1 MRPSTTPWILAASA
15 LLVVAGCSANRPAP
29 ATAAAGE
36 TSTET
41 TAAEVAGPSSDEAPA
56 APGASGTNVGS
67 TESPLGPL
75 VCRATVP
82 SYGTIELYTKWEG
95 AEGAGLLR
103 RVAPSGMRY
112 EQRIRAER
120 QGSLVIADDPNAKDI
135 TAHAAILRSQNGKT
149 FVRLGEGPEGTYACE

>member
-15 LLVVAGCSANRPAP
+15 LLAVAGCSANRAAP
-29 ATAAAGE
+29 ATAAAPA

-67 TESPLGPL
+67 TESSLGAL
-75 VCRATVP
+75 ACRATVP

-95 AEGAGLLR
+95 AEGTGLLR

-112 EQRIRAER
+112 EQRIHAER